1 MTTDPAAPTPE
12 AEAPPL
18 QPAPVAELPAILVV
32 EDDESLSYL
41 LVFMLERE
49 GFKVHLCRNGQQA
62 RTYIEANA
70 STAVVVLDIAL
81 PYLDGF
87 ALLRIMRDRV
97 AWESTPVI
105 MLTSKSQP
113 QEVAQCF
120 RAGANDYLLKPFHP
134 ADLLARIHKLY
145 PRATPAN

>member
-1 MTTDPAAPTPE
+1 MVQITALGRMGNCTAPET
-12 AEAPPL
+12 ASKN
-18 QPAPVAELPAILVV
+18 
-32 EDDESLSYL
+32 DKSLAYL
-41 LVFMLERE
+41 LVCMLERE
-49 GFKVHLCRNGQQA
+49 GFKYHLCQDDQQA
-62 RTYIEANA
+62 KTYIEGNA

-81 PYLDGF
+81 AYLDGF
-87 ALLRIMRDRV
+87 VLLRTMRYKI
-97 AWESTPVI
+97 AWKSTPVI
-105 MLTSKSQP
+105 TLISKSQP

>member
-1 MTTDPAAPTPE
+1 
-12 AEAPPL
+12 
-18 QPAPVAELPAILVV
+18 
-32 EDDESLSYL
+32 
-41 LVFMLERE
+41 MLERE

-62 RTYIEANA
+62 RTYIEGNA

-81 PYLDGF
+81 PYLNGF

-97 AWESTPVI
+97 AQESTPVI
-105 MLTSKSQP
+105 MLTSRSQP
-113 QEVAQCF
+113 QEVAQAF

-145 PRATPAN
+145 PRAKPAN